1 MVFNNAVLCCGF
13 KRHARQLGIK
23 PDVMMSLNLSSGL
36 NLSTLDRANRM
47 HMRRVLQF
55 SV

>member
-1 MVFNNAVLCCGF
+1 MFFNNAVLSCGF
-13 KRHARQLGIK
+13 QGQAGLLGIK